1 MKEFYKE
8 FFHYDMTEEDL
19 NRILADDPYAG
30 DKVYFKTNE
39 EMIEAQ
45 KKKQSTPWRSRFL
58 VDHNG

>member
-1 MKEFYKE
+1 
-8 FFHYDMTEEDL
+8 MTEEDL

-45 KKKQSTPWRSRFL
+45 KKKQSTP
-58 VDHNG
+58 